1 MAFTS
6 EIIDFSRLE
15 SDAIQTK
22 LAELNIPLT
31 PEEAM
36 KIQNEML
43 GRAPSLAELV
53 LFSIQG
59 SEHCSYKSS
68 RSHLKQFTTEG
79 PDGSWVPKKMLA
91 LYLSL
96 QIMKAIGG
104 VLL

>member
-6 EIIDFSRLE
+6 EIIDFTGLE

-31 PEEAM
+31 PEEAV

-53 LFSIQG
+53 SFAGRAALAAHLIRIGVTYLGFAFVCTSITM
-59 SEHCSYKSS
+59 
-68 RSHLKQFTTEG
+68 FTCQQ
-79 PDGSWVPKKMLA
+79 A
-91 LYLSL
+91 L
-96 QIMKAIGG
+96 QTTM
-104 VLL
+104 